1 MLDITKIRK
10 DFPIL
15 SRTVNGRPLIYF
27 DNGATSQKPQAV
39 IDAISH
45 YYAYQNSNIHRGV
58 HTLSREITIAYEEAR
73 KTIQLHLNAKQA
85 SEIIFTKGTT
95 ESINLVAHCFGNLA
109 INEGDEIIITQME
122 HHSNIIPWQQLCEEK
137 KAILKYIPINQA
149 GELLLE
155 ELPKLI
161 TAKTKLVSFTQI
173 SNTLGTINPV
183 KDIIKTIRFLSQAA
197 VLIDGAQAV
206 PHLKPDVQD
215 LDCDFY
221 VFSGHKLFG
230 PTGIGVLY
238 AKESWLNKFGPYQTG
253 GGTIKTVT
261 LEKTEFADAPLKFEA
276 GTPHIEGGIGLAAAI
291 NYVTE
296 IGFENIQK
304 HEDDLLQYATKQL
317 QAIEGLVI
325 YGNTKHKTSVI
336 SFNVGSIHPFD
347 IGTLLDKYGVA
358 IRSGHHCTQPI
369 CQFYGIPGTI
379 RASFAFYNTFEEVD
393 IFVEALKKSIR
404 LLS

>member
-1 MLDITKIRK
+1 MFDLSKIRK

-15 SRTVNGRPLIYF
+15 SRTVNGKPLIYF

-109 INEGDEIIITQME
+109 ITEGDEIIITQME

-183 KDIIKTIRFLSQAA
+183 KEIIKTIRSLSQAA

-230 PTGIGVLY
+230 PTGVGVLY

-276 GTPHIEGGIGLAAAI
+276 GTPHIEGGIGLATAI

-369 CQFYGIPGTI
+369 CQFYNIPGTI